1 MMTRRYFVGALAV
14 VTAAGGSGLGAVLA
28 RRRRLPVAGLNARSV
43 PELNGQSVVLKSAEG
58 QSLAAVV
65 VDVKSI
71 RRRGDAHTPG
81 TDQVSLTFRTRD
93 PNPSAGTYHIEGQ
106 DIVLEPLYLSP
117 VGPEGRERRLEA
129 VITRIV

>member
-1 MMTRRYFVGALAV
+1 MMTRRMFVGALAA
-14 VTAAGGSGLGAVLA
+14 VTAAGGSGLSSVLA
-28 RRRRLPVAGLNARSV
+28 RRRRLPVTGLNARSV

-65 VDVKSI
+65 TDVRSVH
-71 RRRGDAHTPG
+71 RRGDVHTPG
-81 TDQVSLTFRTRD
+81 TEQVSLTFRTRE
-93 PNPSAGTYHIEGQ
+93 PNPGAGSYRIEGQ

-117 VGPEGRERRLEA
+117 VGPEGKDRRLEA